1 MKKILLVGRSECGK
15 TTLTQALRGETIH
28 YHKTQYVNHFDVIID
43 TPGEYAENKFLG
55 RALALYSYEADV
67 VGLLLSATEPYSL
80 YPPCVAASA
89 QPGGH
94 RHRHPNRSTPR
105 QPPRRRRLGC
115 GWRGCETVFHVSAAS
130 GDGVW
135 RILEYL
141 RQEGTFC
148 RGTTRE
154 PGEPADGR
162 VLFSAIQH
170 IYYGNADNP
179 CGFYQ
184 SFQGDPCMILQFPC

>member
-1 MKKILLVGRSECGK
+1 MS
-15 TTLTQALRGETIH
+15 TIS
-28 YHKTQYVNHFDVIID
+28 TSSS
-43 TPGEYAENKFLG
+43 TPRANTPRTNFSA

-89 QPGGH
+89 NREVIGIVTQIDQP
-94 RHRHPNRSTPR
+94 RANPA
-105 QPPRRRRLGC
+105 QAEAWLRLA
-115 GWRGCETVFHVSAAS
+115 GCETVFHVSAAS

-154 PGEPADGR
+154 PGEPGR
-162 VLFSAIQH
+162 RPGSFSAIQH

>member
-80 YPPCVAASA
+80 LSPCVAASA

-94 RHRHPNRSTPR
+94 RHRHPNRSAPR
-105 QPPRRRRLGC
+105 QPRAGGGLAAAGEVRDSVSCQRRQRGRRL
-115 GWRGCETVFHVSAAS
+115 A
-130 GDGVW
+130 DP
-135 RILEYL
+135 RIS
-141 RQEGTFC
+141 RQRGTFC